1 MGPLSVSPFS
11 KGQLA
16 GALLSVALLTRASCN
31 VGVNSRSALKIPGV
45 TDLLFHLAALL
56 LRNEPGNRNLD
67 LGAVLLRLEVTQLDR
82 LLDG

>member
-1 MGPLSVSPFS
+1 MSPFS

-16 GALLSVALLTRASCN
+16 GALLSMASFY

-82 LLDG
+82 LLNG